1 MRVRAALAA
10 DVPALTRL
18 IERYWQFEGIAGFDA
33 ARTAALLATLMGSPA
48 QGAVW
53 VAEDGAAL
61 SGYLILVLVLSLE
74 HQGIM
79 GEIDELYV
87 TDAARSQGTGAA
99 LLAAAERHLLA
110 HGAVRLQLQL
120 GADNSRAGAFYRRH
134 GFAPR
139 AGFTLWDK
147 AL

>member
-10 DVPALTRL
+10 DVPALIPL
-18 IERYWQFEGIAGFDA
+18 IERYWEFERITGFDA
-33 ARTAALLATLMGSPA
+33 ARIATLLAGLFASPA

-53 VAEDGAAL
+53 VAEEGTAF

-87 TDAARSQGTGAA
+87 GAAARSQGTGAA
-99 LLAAAERHLLA
+99 LLAAAERHLKA
-110 HGAVRLQLQL
+110 HGGVRLQLQL
-120 GADNSRAGAFYRRH
+120 GADNCRAGEFYRRH
-134 GFAPR
+134 GFTPR
-139 AGFTLWDK
+139 AGFALWDK